1 MCAVRFDRYEVKQ
14 NCDVTESF
22 SEAMEDVFSA
32 IADSQ
37 WRLSLEGVP
46 RLQQQQ
52 CEGLGRRSRNV
63 D

>member
-1 MCAVRFDRYEVKQ
+1 M
-14 NCDVTESF
+14 NVTESF
-22 SEAMEDVFSA
+22 SEVMEDIFSA

-37 WRLSLEGVP
+37 WSLSLDGVP

-52 CEGLGRRSRNV
+52 CEDLGRRRRDV